1 MTVGNTSCFIVSSKL
16 YISSMTTSLVA
27 STPMIKLLTHPLH
40 LVLAILLLLTA
51 FVSYTAGFES
61 DFVPW
66 ILAGVIFE
74 LGFWFTVFSSS
85 KMVGRHEDNFH

>member
-1 MTVGNTSCFIVSSKL
+1 MT
-16 YISSMTTSLVA
+16 
-27 STPMIKLLTHPLH
+27 KLLTHPVH

-51 FVSYTAGFES
+51 FVAYTAGIEN

-85 KMVGRHEDNFH
+85 KMVGKHEDNLH